1 MNNCYH
7 SFNLHSTFWLNIVSY
22 LIPVKYLNFGQK
34 LTFWTICH
42 TFLESRH
49 PKVTKTPYYILSPEG
64 SQKKV
69 SAHGLYALLVCHTGI
84 QRQGVVIITASQLHS
99 TKPEIKT
106 IQQKLLCRFKSYT
119 RRVRVWLWWGSLAMV
134 PAGNK
139 AKRLPLVNHTT
150 KTIHHHHNHHHHH
163 QLKYI

>member
-7 SFNLHSTFWLNIVSY
+7 PFNLHSTFWLNIVSY
-22 LIPVKYLNFGQK
+22 FIPVKYLNFGQK
-34 LTFWTICH
+34 LPFWTICH

-99 TKPEIKT
+99 TKPELSFCAGSSLTRGVSEFGYGEDLWQWSRLEIRLNAFRWST
-106 IQQKLLCRFKSYT
+106 IPHKQFIIIIIII
-119 RRVRVWLWWGSLAMV
+119 
-134 PAGNK
+134 
-139 AKRLPLVNHTT
+139 
-150 KTIHHHHNHHHHH
+150 TIIN
-163 QLKYI
+163 